1 MNILFRFLSIALC
14 LVLCGCILQSSKPLF
29 TESEGKPV
37 LKQFGNSFVTFN
49 RESGQWKKQDDV
61 MKFKAVGNHYEV
73 QDKTDNINVL
83 FAPLNDQW
91 FVLQTEEPGKPST
104 YLLAKFEGK
113 SLMLNI
119 LSCKVLK
126 NNKSLIDAVSFKGD
140 DCTANAQMTKE
151 KFVELTKSPEPAL
164 LKIEV
169 AGD

>member
-1 MNILFRFLSIALC
+1 M
-14 LVLCGCILQSSKPLF
+14 
-29 TESEGKPV
+29 
-37 LKQFGNSFVTFN
+37 TFN

-91 FVLQTEEPGKPST
+91 FVMQTEEPGKPST

-164 LKIEV
+164 LKIEA
-169 AGD
+169 AGN